1 MPIPVCIL
9 PHLGEQLV
17 RLRRVG
23 GLKIHREHFV
33 DLDEQVALVLRAGA
47 DLLPAP
53 QQRGHE
59 GERGGHGEGQ
69 QHERGQPLWVARAG
83 QLVQNLRRKVDR
95 HVRRECGK
103 DAVQRGR
110 SQQFRR
116 IPVPDLIGAERGAQR
131 FPEACGGFI
140 LLLFHRNRPPP
151 GSSGSGFQTVRRSGR
166 PARAAIRACP
176 PP

>member
-69 QHERGQPLWVARAG
+69 QHERGQPPGVARAG
-83 QLVQNLRRKVDR
+83 QLV
-95 HVRRECGK
+95 
-103 DAVQRGR
+103 
-110 SQQFRR
+110 
-116 IPVPDLIGAERGAQR
+116 
-131 FPEACGGFI
+131 
-140 LLLFHRNRPPP
+140 
-151 GSSGSGFQTVRRSGR
+151 
-166 PARAAIRACP
+166 
-176 PP
+176 